1 MAEKEIFSSNDESII
16 SRLCVIL
23 ENKGIS
29 YIRKDGGAGS
39 YLSIAHGQDV
49 LSQKKIFVS
58 EEDYENVRELIDFLG
73 LEDEKENE
81 NVPKA
86 LKVIPIEDEFGYGKY
101 HTIKV
106 ILGVF
111 IGTALLLLFLFFI
124 VQVLIFVFKK
134 Y

>member
-1 MAEKEIFSSNDESII
+1 MKEKEVFSSTNEAIV
-16 SRLCVIL
+16 SRLCVIF

-29 YIRKDGGAGS
+29 YTRKDGGVGS

-49 LSQKKIFVS
+49 LSQKKIFVR
-58 EEDYENVRELIDFLG
+58 EEDYEDARELIDFLE
-73 LEDEKENE
+73 LEEEKEDED
-81 NVPKA
+81 VPKA

-111 IGTALLLLFLFFI
+111 IVTALLLLFLFFI

>member
-23 ENKGIS
+23 ENKRIS
-29 YIRKDGGAGS
+29 YTRKDGGAGS

-58 EEDYENVRELIDFLG
+58 EEDYEDVRELIDFLG
-73 LEDEKENE
+73 LEEEKEDE
-81 NVPKA
+81 DVPKA

-106 ILGVF
+106 VLGVF
-111 IGTALLLLFLFFI
+111 IGTALLLLLLFFI
-124 VQVLIFVFKK
+124 VQLLVFVFKK

>member
-1 MAEKEIFSSNDESII
+1 MAEKEIFSSTNESIV

-29 YIRKDGGAGS
+29 YTRKDGGVGS
-39 YLSIAHGQDV
+39 YLNIAHGQDV
-49 LSQKKIFVS
+49 LSQKKIFVR
-58 EEDYENVRELIDFLG
+58 EEDYEDARELIDFLE
-73 LEDEKENE
+73 LEEEKEDED
-81 NVPKA
+81 VPKA

-111 IGTALLLLFLFFI
+111 IVTALLLLFLFFI